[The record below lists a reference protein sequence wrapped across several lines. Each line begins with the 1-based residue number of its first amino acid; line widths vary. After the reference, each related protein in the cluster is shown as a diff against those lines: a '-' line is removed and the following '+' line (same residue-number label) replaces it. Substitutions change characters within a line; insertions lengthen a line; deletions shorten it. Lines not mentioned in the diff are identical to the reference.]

1 MKFLIVLAVVA
12 FITVKSIFSFV
23 DVAAETVYEGSNK
36 TEQVLKELN
45 L

>member
-1 MKFLIVLAVVA
+1 MKFLIVLAVIA
-12 FITVKSIFSFV
+12 FVTVKSIFGFV